1 MPDLVPAPTERQDDD
16 PFSGDTEG
24 VLIAIPIPWE
34 HSGSGCVE
42 FRLVDW
48 TVPDDDGERL
58 PVGADVAGDTGAWG
72 GDYALRGPQN
82 GEWHFPDGER
92 CTDEALAAA
101 FRRRRTTLK

>member
-58 PVGADVAGDTGAWG
+58 PVGADVEGTPEHGAVTTRSE
-72 GDYALRGPQN
+72 D
-82 GEWHFPDGER
+82 
-92 CTDEALAAA
+92 
-101 FRRRRTTLK
+101 RRTANGTSLMASVAPTKPSLPRSGAAGRH